1 MGVFTVDEKLKNMRT
16 RRLLGIKYVTKEN
29 SKVDCRELQ
38 KRNEQEGIVKQNNFV
53 PPMISFSWYS
63 F

>member
-38 KRNEQEGIVKQNNFV
+38 KRNEQVGIVK
-53 PPMISFSWYS
+53 
-63 F
+63 